1 MSPSRHPA
9 PSSPSLPTPNEQ
21 RPAQARKA
29 WETPVLEE
37 LAVQLSAHAP
47 GHGADGGVADC
58 SHS

>member
-9 PSSPSLPTPNEQ
+9 PQPSVPPSHEQ
-21 RPAQARKA
+21 RPQQVRKV
-29 WETPVLEE
+29 WETPILEE